1 MMNDQIIQ
9 IGRIPSKAI
18 KTSQSKLAIFDFDW
32 TIVKP
37 KTCHTFPTD
46 AADWQYLRPSV
57 KETLQKFA
65 TTHHIV
71 IVTNQSKAWKVDQI
85 HAVLENLQIES
96 ITVIIGVQTKK
107 PDTTLFHSVFPE
119 FLH

>member
-9 IGRIPSKAI
+9 IGRI
-18 KTSQSKLAIFDFDW
+18 SQLAIFDFDW

-37 KTCHTFPTD
+37 KTCHTFPKD

-57 KETLQKFA
+57 KQTLQEFT

-71 IVTNQSKAWKVDQI
+71 IVTNQSKAWKIEQI
-85 HAVLENLQIES
+85 QSVL
-96 ITVIIGVQTKK
+96 G
-107 PDTTLFHSVFPE
+107 D
-119 FLH
+119 